1 MKKNIFLA
9 FSASLICIYASAF
22 DSSKAAKPFINAKFE
37 QALYNEFGNCDQ
49 VEWSKNADN
58 TIEASIKVDGQAVQ
72 AFFNEDGEYLC
83 STTRM
88 EKSELPLK
96 LRLAIDKQLPNVG
109 ISAIL
114 QKSSAEGTSYF
125 FQGVDGKSI
134 KVWKGTADGQIEMFK
149 KLK

>member
-9 FSASLICIYASAF
+9 FAASLICICASAF
-22 DSSKAAKPFINAKFE
+22 DSSKMAKPFINAKFE
-37 QALYNEFGNCDQ
+37 QALYNEYGNVDQ

-58 TIEASIKVDGQAVQ
+58 TIEAAIKVDGQPVQ
-72 AFFNEDGEYLC
+72 AFFNEDGDYIC

-88 EKSELPLK
+88 EKESLPLK
-96 LRLAIDKQLPNVG
+96 LRLAIDKQMPNVG

-114 QKSSAEGTSYF
+114 QKSSAEGTAYF
-125 FQGVDGKSI
+125 FQGIDGKNI
-134 KVWKGTADGQIEMFK
+134 KIWKGTADGQIEMFK